1 MLRYAKD
8 NFMIKTMNVQHYVSS
23 YNKEL
28 IYYRVITCQ
37 DKD

>member
-8 NFMIKTMNVQHYVSS
+8 NVTEVAMNVQQYLSS